1 MVELDRLEAQARKC
15 RMLAGGLTNRDDI
28 RALEDLARELEER
41 ARRLRQDS
49 VPRPSTDLAA

>member
-1 MVELDRLEAQARKC
+1 MVELDRLDAQARKC

-28 RALEDLARELEER
+28 RALEELARELDER

-49 VPRPSTDLAA
+49 VLRPSTDLAA

>member
-28 RALEDLARELEER
+28 RALEELARELEER
-41 ARRLRQDS
+41 ARRLRQG
-49 VPRPSTDLAA
+49 VAPRPSTDLAA